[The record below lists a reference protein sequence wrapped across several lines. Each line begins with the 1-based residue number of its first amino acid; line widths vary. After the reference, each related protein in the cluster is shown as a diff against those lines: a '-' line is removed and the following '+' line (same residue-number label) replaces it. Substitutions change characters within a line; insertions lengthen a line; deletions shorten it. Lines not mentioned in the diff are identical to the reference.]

1 MTKIPEYVNRL
12 SRTIAEDVAN
22 GTFWDNVTDEHTHA
36 NSRHVG
42 MTSKSMLERMFKDGK
57 PQVSAFNRDRDMR
70 ECIVE
75 CVLSDLPA
83 ICKKNRQKGSR
94 PYSHSVQLADDIYQA
109 EGDAVDFKTR
119 HRGIIRGR
127 DGGIREMTSDVT
139 TIILRPDDKSKY
151 GFRLITAFP
160 EMSAESAHETGR
172 DLTDIC
178 RQTEAY
184 KTGTETCRT
193 YMMAATDEI
202 PKGFSIA
209 YHPADRGFPDSLSIS
224 FPSNN
229 SGAEHCVYIDE
240 ISMNMRTYTYTS
252 DNKRVSAPC
261 TVGEKPCKRL
271 DLTNEVNTA
280 MFTEQYPDA
289 ARYIDKI
296 LDRISEERMKIRAER
311 PRRMPNVNIPSGPD
325 LQTDKDF
332 GD

>member
-12 SRTIAEDVAN
+12 SHTIVEDVAN
-22 GTFWDNVTDEHTHA
+22 GTFWYNITDEHTHA

-42 MTSKSMLERMFKDGK
+42 MTSKGMLERMFKDSK
-57 PQVSAFNRDRDMR
+57 PQVSAFN
-70 ECIVE
+70 
-75 CVLSDLPA
+75 
-83 ICKKNRQKGSR
+83 
-94 PYSHSVQLADDIYQA
+94 
-109 EGDAVDFKTR
+109 
-119 HRGIIRGR
+119 R

-139 TIILRPDDKSKY
+139 TIILRPDGNSKY

-178 RQTEAY
+178 RQTEVY
-184 KTGTETCRT
+184 RYGTETCRA

-209 YHPADRGFPDSLSIS
+209 YHPADRGFPDSLSVS

-271 DLTNEVNTA
+271 DLTDEVNMA
-280 MFTEQYPDA
+280 MFMDQYPNA
-289 ARYIDKI
+289 ARY
-296 LDRISEERMKIRAER
+296 
-311 PRRMPNVNIPSGPD
+311 MPNVNIPSGSD

>member
-1 MTKIPEYVNRL
+1 MTAIPEYVRRL

-22 GTFWDNVTDEHTHA
+22 GTFWGNITDEHTHA

-94 PYSHSVQLADDIYQA
+94 PYSHSVQLAD
-109 EGDAVDFKTR
+109 R
-119 HRGIIRGR
+119 W
-127 DGGIREMTSDVT
+127 
-139 TIILRPDDKSKY
+139 
-151 GFRLITAFP
+151 
-160 EMSAESAHETGR
+160 
-172 DLTDIC
+172 
-178 RQTEAY
+178 
-184 KTGTETCRT
+184 
-193 YMMAATDEI
+193 
-202 PKGFSIA
+202 
-209 YHPADRGFPDSLSIS
+209 FPDSLSVS

-261 TVGEKPCKRL
+261 TVGERPCKRL
-271 DLTNEVNTA
+271 DLTDEVNMA
-280 MFTEQYPDA
+280 MFMDQYPDA

-332 GD
+332 DD